1 MQEAAKDLVNV
12 EEDAIGGDPGGE
24 RGEEGGLGEE
34 GPGPLDQAE
43 ECGAEEG
50 GGALS
55 EQLLPDDGGAEKHAR
70 RVLDGVSGETK
81 PSSAK
86 AAGGDR
92 GVTRKGEGHAVTLT
106 GKEDG
111 VGFGEV
117 GEALT
122 VEAEMCRK
130 TAGGDLKFVSSSL
143 VTVRGLDVST

>member
-1 MQEAAKDLVNV
+1 M
-12 EEDAIGGDPGGE
+12 
-24 RGEEGGLGEE
+24 
-34 GPGPLDQAE
+34 
-43 ECGAEEG
+43 
-50 GGALS
+50 
-55 EQLLPDDGGAEKHAR
+55 
-70 RVLDGVSGETK
+70 
-81 PSSAK
+81 
-86 AAGGDR
+86 
-92 GVTRKGEGHAVTLT
+92 TRKGEGHAVTLT